1 MSKAT
6 EMAKVSAK
14 GGFHLLWGLVVSTV
28 ISSIG
33 TIIIATLLIPEDLG
47 LYSIAVNAPNLISN
61 FRDWGVNTAMIKY
74 SAQYNS
80 EGDIAKVKSVFV
92 SGIVF
97 ELILGISLTLV
108 SFFLSDFLAV
118 IMQRP
123 TIGPLIQISS
133 LVVLSTALMNAA
145 TAAFTGLERMHLNS
159 IMLII
164 QSVVKT
170 GLVIGLIAL
179 GLGTFGAVIGF
190 SSAFMIAGIVGALLT
205 YTVYRSLPKA
215 NTGKLE
221 LLKTIKTMLRYGFPV
236 SIGTIITG
244 FLTYFYI
251 WVIAFFV
258 TDNALI
264 GNYTIAQNFVV
275 LISFFATPVTTMM
288 FPAFSK
294 LNAEKDGGTL
304 KNVFQ
309 YSVKYASLIVLPVTV
324 MVMSLA
330 HPAIGTIFGNK
341 YPDAPLFLALLS
353 IIYLYTAIGN
363 LSLGNLI
370 GGQGYTKFGLKVTLL
385 TIALGF
391 PLSLIFTSQLGIV
404 GLIVA
409 SSIVAVPAM
418 LIYLRFAKRKFGV
431 TVDWASS
438 AKIVFSSAAAGL
450 LTFLSVSVM
459 PFSYPIQL
467 LLGVVIFV
475 LSFVA
480 IAILTRTITAA
491 DIANVRE
498 IVRALGPLRKPLNL
512 IINLLEKIIHL
523 LRL

>member
-14 GGFHLLWGLVVSTV
+14 GGFHLLWGLVASTV

-33 TIIIATLLIPEDLG
+33 TIIIATLLSPSDLG
-47 LYSIAVNAPNLISN
+47 LYSIAVGAPNLIAN
-61 FRDWGVNTAMIKY
+61 FRDWGINTAMVKY

-80 EGDIAKVKSVFV
+80 EGEIAKVKSVFV

-97 ELILGISLTLV
+97 ELILGTALTFIA
-108 SFFLSDFLAV
+108 FFLSDFLAV
-118 IMQRP
+118 ILQRP
-123 TIGPLIQISS
+123 TIVPLIQISS
-133 LVVLSTALMNAA
+133 LIVLSTALMNAA

-159 IMLII
+159 VMLVV

-170 GLVIGLIAL
+170 GLVIGLVAL
-179 GLGTFGAVIGF
+179 GLGTYGAVIGF
-190 SSAFMIAGIVGALLT
+190 SAALFIAGIVGALLT
-205 YTVYRSLPKA
+205 YSVYRSLPKA

-251 WVIAFFV
+251 WVMAYFV

-264 GNYTIAQNFVV
+264 GNYSVAQNFVV
-275 LISFFATPVTTMM
+275 LITFFATPVTTML

-294 LNAEKDGGTL
+294 LNAEKDGSTL

-324 MVMSLA
+324 MVMALA

-341 YPDAPLFLALLS
+341 YPDAPMFLALLS

-385 TIALGF
+385 TVALGF
-391 PLSLIFTSQLGIV
+391 PMSFIFTSQLGIV
-404 GLIVA
+404 GLVVA
-409 SSIVAVPAM
+409 SSIVAIPAM

-438 AKIVFSSAAAGL
+438 AKIAFSSAAAGL
-450 LTFLSVSVM
+450 LTYLSVSVL

-475 LSFVA
+475 LSFIAV
-480 IAILTRTITAA
+480 AILTRTITNA
-491 DIANVRE
+491 DLANIRE
-498 IVRALGPLRKPLNL
+498 IVKALGPLRKPLNL
-512 IINLLEKIIHL
+512 IISLLEKIIQIL
-523 LRL
+523 KL

>member
-97 ELILGISLTLV
+97 ELILGISLTFV

-370 GGQGYTKFGLKVTLL
+370 GGQGYTKFGLKVTML

>member
-97 ELILGISLTLV
+97 ELILGISLTFV

-118 IMQRP
+118 MMQRP

-480 IAILTRTITAA
+480 IAILTKTITAA